1 MSNLVRYAREIE
13 AARDVVA
20 EAQLARGRG
29 GSIEAVNRANRKLAD
44 AHDAYRECSAG
55 RVHDPR

>member
-1 MSNLVRYAREIE
+1 MSDLVKYAQDIE
-13 AARDVVA
+13 AGRRAVA
-20 EAQLARGRG
+20 EAQLAYRRG

-44 AHDAYRECSAG
+44 AHDVYRECSAG